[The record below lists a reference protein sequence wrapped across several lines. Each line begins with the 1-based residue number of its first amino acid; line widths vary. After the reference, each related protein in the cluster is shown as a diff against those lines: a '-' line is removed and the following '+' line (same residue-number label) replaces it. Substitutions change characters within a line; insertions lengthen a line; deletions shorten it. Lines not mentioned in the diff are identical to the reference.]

1 MRFKDNIWAA
11 DSAEMELLSKKNK
24 SVKSLLSVIDVFS
37 KYAWVKPLKAFI
49 EIMNQSNRKPSKL
62 WVDQGR

>member
-1 MRFKDNIWAA
+1 
-11 DSAEMELLSKKNK
+11 MELLSKKNK
-24 SVKSLLSVIDVFS
+24 SVKSLLSVIDVFT
-37 KYAWVKPLKAFI
+37 KYARVKPLKAFI